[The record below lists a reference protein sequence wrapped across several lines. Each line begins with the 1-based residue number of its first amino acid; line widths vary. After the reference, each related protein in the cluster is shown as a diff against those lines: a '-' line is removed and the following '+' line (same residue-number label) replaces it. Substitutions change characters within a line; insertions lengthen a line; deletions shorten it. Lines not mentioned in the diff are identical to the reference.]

1 MPKFEKLSYYVNPQT
16 GVVPGTK
23 STGAIT
29 AVAVDASGGYDRVLH
44 IIELG
49 AFGTSASFDAEITE
63 SASSGGSYTL
73 ITSSG
78 MTAVTG
84 SAANKVVLIDVPVNN
99 AKPFQKVRA
108 TATTQT
114 VGVSAVALCY
124 NGTRRLGSTID
135 DATQDIFV
143 A

>member
-1 MPKFEKLSYYVNPQT
+1 MAYLKNLLRLVEPQSAI
-16 GVVPGTK
+16 VPGTK

-29 AVAVDASGGYDRVLH
+29 SVAVDAQGFDRVLH
-44 IIELG
+44 VIELG
-49 AFGTSASFDAEITE
+49 AFGASASFDAEITE
-63 SASSGGSYTL
+63 SASAAGTYTL

-78 MTAVTG
+78 MVAATA
-84 SAANKVVLIDVPVNN
+84 AKANKVILIDVPANS
-99 AKPFQKVRA
+99 AKPFQKIRS

-124 NGTRRLGSTID
+124 GGSGTKPTTVED
-135 DATQDIFV
+135 TAETIFV